1 MKNLFKKIA
10 EFIRVDGLLHILSCY
25 AITISVS
32 IIDIIAALLS
42 VSGVAILKE
51 AYDLSYKKNT
61 PKESLHDILCDVIG
75 VVLAIGVFLLV
86 R

>member
-1 MKNLFKKIA
+1 MRNLFKKIA

-32 IIDIIAALLS
+32 IIDIIAALLC

-61 PKESLHDILCDVIG
+61 VKESLHDILCDVIG